1 MTTLNT
7 STIQALIPNRYPLFY
22 IDHVSELVPDE
33 SLRSMSVLRRIIW
46 SAIYQMN

>member
-22 IDHVSELVPDE
+22 IDH
-33 SLRSMSVLRRIIW
+33 
-46 SAIYQMN
+46 